1 MTDTPFI
8 KRFIGILLFL
18 ITFCSIS
25 IAQNVVFEGLK
36 RTKATYLRKF
46 IGWETR
52 VPTDSARIVKALSLI
67 RNTRF
72 FNDVSYSISTQG
84 TDTLITFK
92 CQEIHTALPL
102 FELGASKGNEWIRLG
117 VEDENGLGR
126 GIRSIVFYQ
135 YNDRHSFYLKQAYPL
150 VFKKWGLN
158 YLVKKWSVLEPVKLN
173 DERNDFRYTN
183 IDAEITTQYAF
194 DINRHDI
201 EFGVGYMKEIYALPM
216 DEGGGKMVDM
226 YRFDRMILKGNH
238 QINQLN
244 YTTFYLNGWANKFNF
259 MASYD
264 PIHATTFGFIANE
277 TTYFKTLPAKGN
289 LAFRGRLGISTNNN
303 VFLAPFI
310 LDNYYNIRSIGNKVD
325 RGTASLAVNV
335 EYRQTL
341 WENKLFGFQAVG
353 FTDAGTWR
361 LPDGQLSDMLTSK
374 NMKIFAGIGGRFIYK
389 KAYDA
394 IVRLDYGYGIKGE
407 GKGFV
412 FGLGQY
418 F

>member
-1 MTDTPFI
+1 MTYTQKVNKFV
-8 KRFIGILLFL
+8 GILLFL
-18 ITFCSIS
+18 TAFSVYS
-25 IAQNVVFEGLK
+25 TAQNVAFEGLK
-36 RTKATYLRKF
+36 RTKAAYLQKF
-46 IGWETR
+46 IGWDKQ
-52 VPTDSARIVKALSLI
+52 VPTDSARIIKALFLI

-72 FNDVSYSISTQG
+72 FNDVSFDIRTEG

-102 FELGASKGNEWIRLG
+102 FELGASAGNKWVRLG
-117 VEDENGLGR
+117 IEDENGLGK

-135 YNDRHSFYLKQAYPL
+135 YNDRHSFYIKQAFPL

-158 YLVKKWSVLEPVKLN
+158 YLVKKWSVLEPLN
-173 DERNDFRYTN
+173 LDNQRNTFLYTN
-183 IDAEITTQYAF
+183 IDAELTTQYAF

-201 EFGVGYMKEIYALPM
+201 EFGVGYMSETYALPM
-216 DEGGGKMVDM
+216 DENGNRMVNM
-226 YRFDRMILKGNH
+226 YGFDRLILKGNH

-244 YTTFYLNGWANKFNF
+244 YTSFYLNGWANKFNF
-259 MASYD
+259 LTSYD
-264 PIHATTFGFIANE
+264 PTNKTTFGFFSNE
-277 TTYFKTLPAKGN
+277 TTYFKTLPTKAN
-289 LAFRGRLGISTNNN
+289 LAFRSRFGISTNNN

-325 RGTASLAVNV
+325 RGTASLALNF

-341 WENKLFGFQAVG
+341 WENKLFGFQVVG

-361 LPDGQLSDMLTSK
+361 TPDGVLIDMLNSK
-374 NMKIFAGIGGRFIYK
+374 NMKVFAGIGGRFIYK

-394 IVRLDYGYGIKGE
+394 IIRLDYGYGIKGE